1 MLTND
6 FLKQPPCTDL
16 SLRNLY
22 CGYRKGYST
31 QNLPIFMLK
40 KWKFAADKGN
50 DITEKLKDNK
60 VRY

>member
-1 MLTND
+1 MLKNN
-6 FLKQPPCTDL
+6 FLKQPPFTDL

-22 CGYRKGYST
+22 CGFRKGYST

-40 KWKFAADKGN
+40 KWTSAADKGN
-50 DITEKLKDNK
+50 GITDKLKDNK